1 MTPPD
6 YKAVA
11 DELMEQVPFCSV
23 HYHDAKMEDA
33 IFGLIATALTQ
44 ADALGYA
51 RGRGEAVRDADV
63 LVRALN
69 YCASILAARTPD
81 SLGSKTVIKE
91 WNKRAQ
97 HCWERATDAVKVYGI
112 AVPQAEPAKEK
123 P

>member
-6 YKAVA
+6 YK
-11 DELMEQVPFCSV
+11 DEAAELCQLENCT
-23 HYHDAKMEDA
+23 
-33 IFGLIATALTQ
+33 GLKDLPPCWSCLDIATALTQ